1 MSQTAPQDDMPVA
14 PSAPAVEPVVKP
26 SVAPVV
32 APRGRG
38 LAPLALVL
46 ALVGVAGAG
55 WGVWQLR
62 DLQVQSQQQQL
73 RLAESQAQTQ
83 ALSQRGQSLAA
94 QLGQLPSPDDLA
106 ERQRLLVSLQ
116 GDQQRLS
123 VRLDNVLNASRQD
136 WRLAEAEH
144 LLRLASLRLSALQEV
159 NGAKALVQ
167 TADDILREQ
176 DDPAAFAARA
186 QLAKSLEALR
196 SLQQPDRTGLFLQL
210 GALRA
215 QVAQLNPQT
224 PAFADNGGVLAS
236 LAAEGDGSSRW
247 AQWLEQ
253 LSHYFRI
260 DFSAAQDIR
269 PLLAGQSLAQVR
281 LSLTLALEQ
290 AQWGALH
297 GDVGVYQQ
305 SLQQARDVLND
316 QFNQDHPEV
325 QSLRNRLAEL
335 LTQPV
340 SVGMPDLTESMA
352 ALQAYVQLREAG
364 SPATGAVSPEAV
376 LEESS
381 P

>member
-1 MSQTAPQDDMPVA
+1 VSQTAPQDDTLAA
-14 PSAPAVEPVVKP
+14 PSAPTAA
-26 SVAPVV
+26 APTVT
-32 APRGRG
+32 ATPRGRG
-38 LAPLALVL
+38 LAPLALLL
-46 ALVGVAGAG
+46 ALVAVGGSA

-62 DLQVQSQQQQL
+62 SLQMQTQQQQAL
-73 RLAESQAQTQ
+73 LAETQAQAQ
-83 ALSQRGQSLAA
+83 ALSQRTQGLTA
-94 QLGQLPSPDDLA
+94 QLGQLPSPDALA
-106 ERQRLLVSLQ
+106 ERQRLLASVQ
-116 GDQQRLS
+116 ADQQRLS

-176 DDPAAFAARA
+176 DDPAAFAARG

-215 QVAQLNPQT
+215 QAGQLNPQT

-247 AQWLEQ
+247 AQWLER

-269 PLLAGQSLAQVR
+269 PILAGQSLAQVR

-290 AQWGALH
+290 AQWGALN
-297 GDVGVYQQ
+297 GDAGVYQQ
-305 SLQQARDVLND
+305 SLQQAGDVLND
-316 QFNQDHPEV
+316 QFNQEHPDV
-325 QSLRNRLAEL
+325 QALRNRIAEL
-335 LTQPV
+335 RSQPV
-340 SVGMPDLTESMA
+340 SVVMPDLTPAMV

-364 SPATGAVSPEAV
+364 SPSSDAVSPESV

>member
-1 MSQTAPQDDMPVA
+1 VSQTTPQDDLQSV
-14 PSAPAVEPVVKP
+14 PSTP
-26 SVAPVV
+26 SVAP
-32 APRGRG
+32 AITPRGRG
-38 LAPLALVL
+38 LAPLALLL
-46 ALVGVAGAG
+46 ALAGVGASG
-55 WGVWQLR
+55 WGLWQLR
-62 DLQVQSQQQQL
+62 SLQVQTQQQQSQ
-73 RLAESQAQTQ
+73 LAEAQAQAQ
-83 ALSQRGQSLAA
+83 RLSLREQSLTA
-94 QLGQLPSPDDLA
+94 QLAQLPSADELA
-106 ERQRLLVSLQ
+106 ERQRLLASVQ

-144 LLRLASLRLSALQEV
+144 LLRLASLRLSALQEI

-176 DDPAAFAARA
+176 DDPAAFAARGE
-186 QLAKSLEALR
+186 LAKSLEALR

-224 PAFADNGGVLAS
+224 PAFADTGGVLAN

-281 LSLTLALEQ
+281 LALTLALEQ
-290 AQWGALH
+290 AQWGALN
-297 GDVGVYQQ
+297 GDSGVYQQ

-316 QFNQDHPEV
+316 QFNQDNPEV
-325 QSLRNRLAEL
+325 QGLRNRLAEL

-340 SVGMPDLTESMA
+340 RVAMPDLTQAMA
-352 ALQAYVQLREAG
+352 ALQAYVQLRESG
-364 SPATGAVSPEAV
+364 PAPASAPTLDGA

>member
-1 MSQTAPQDDMPVA
+1 MSQTAPQDDTLAA
-14 PSAPAVEPVVKP
+14 PSAPSAASSTVT
-26 SVAPVV
+26 A

-38 LAPLALVL
+38 LAPLALLL
-46 ALVGVAGAG
+46 ALVAVGGSG

-62 DLQVQSQQQQL
+62 GLQ
-73 RLAESQAQTQ
+73 AQAQTQQALLAEALAQEQ
-83 ALSQRGQSLAA
+83 ALSQRAQSLAT
-94 QLGQLPSPDDLA
+94 QLGQLPSADDLA
-106 ERQRLLVSLQ
+106 ERQRLLTLVQ
-116 GDQQRLS
+116 GEQQRLS

-186 QLAKSLEALR
+186 QLATSLEALR

-269 PLLAGQSLAQVR
+269 PLLSGQSLAQVR

-290 AQWGALH
+290 AQWGALNANA
-297 GDVGVYQQ
+297 GVYQQ
-305 SLQQARDVLND
+305 SLQQAREVLNN
-316 QFNQDHPEV
+316 QFNQDNPDV
-325 QSLRNRLAEL
+325 LALRNRIVEL

-340 SVGMPDLTESMA
+340 SVAMPDLTPAMV
-352 ALQAYVQLREAG
+352 ALQAYVQLRESG
-364 SPATGAVSPEAV
+364 SPIIEVEVVSPEAV
-376 LEESS
+376 LEESN

>member
-1 MSQTAPQDDMPVA
+1 VSQTAPQDDMLAA
-14 PSAPAVEPVVKP
+14 PSSPLASPAVTA
-26 SVAPVV
+26 APL
-32 APRGRG
+32 RRG
-38 LAPLALVL
+38 LAPLALLL
-46 ALVGVAGAG
+46 ALVAVGGSG
-55 WGVWQLR
+55 WSVWQLR
-62 DLQVQSQQQQL
+62 SLQVQTQQQQEL
-73 RLAESQAQTQ
+73 LAETQTQAQ
-83 ALSQRGQSLAA
+83 ALSQRAQSLTT
-94 QLGQLPSPDDLA
+94 QLGQLPAPDDLA
-106 ERQRLLVSLQ
+106 ERQRLLASLQ

-123 VRLDNVLNASRQD
+123 VRLDNVLNASRED

-167 TADDILREQ
+167 TTDDILREQ

-186 QLAKSLEALR
+186 QLATSLEALR
-196 SLQQPDRTGLFLQL
+196 SLQQPDRSGLFLQL

-247 AQWLEQ
+247 AQWLER

-260 DFSAAQDIR
+260 DFHAAEDIR

-290 AQWGALH
+290 AQWGALN
-297 GDVGVYQQ
+297 GNAGVYQQ

-316 QFNQDHPEV
+316 QFNQDKPDV
-325 QSLRNRLAEL
+325 QALRNRLAEL

-340 SVGMPDLTESMA
+340 SVAMPDLTPAMV
-352 ALQAYVQLREAG
+352 ALQAYVQLRESG
-364 SPATGAVSPEAV
+364 SPSTDAVSPEAV

>member
-1 MSQTAPQDDMPVA
+1 MSETASQYEVPAA
-14 PSAPAVEPVVKP
+14 PSAPAVEP

-32 APRGRG
+32 AARGRG
-38 LAPLALVL
+38 LAPLALLL
-46 ALVGVAGAG
+46 ALAGVAGAG
-55 WGVWQLR
+55 WAVWQLR
-62 DLQVQSQQQQL
+62 GLQVQTEQQQL
-73 RLAESQAQTQ
+73 RLVETQAQAQ
-83 ALSQRGQSLAA
+83 NLSQRAQNLTA

-106 ERQRLLVSLQ
+106 ERQRLLASVQ

-196 SLQQPDRTGLFLQL
+196 GLQQPDRTGLFLQL

-290 AQWGALH
+290 AQWGALN
-297 GDVGVYQQ
+297 GNSGVYQQ
-305 SLQQARDVLND
+305 ALQQARDVLND
-316 QFNQDHPEV
+316 QFNQDNPDV

-340 SVGMPDLTESMA
+340 SVSMPDLTDSMA
-352 ALQAYVQLREAG
+352 ALQAYVQLRESG
-364 SPATGAVSPEAV
+364 SPAAADSAAPA

-381 P
+381 R

>member
-1 MSQTAPQDDMPVA
+1 VSQTAPQDDMSAA
-14 PSAPAVEPVVKP
+14 PSAPIASP
-26 SVAPVV
+26 AGTA

-38 LAPLALVL
+38 LSSLALLLALV
-46 ALVGVAGAG
+46 AVGGSG

-62 DLQVQSQQQQL
+62 SLQVQTQQQQAL
-73 RLAESQAQTQ
+73 LAETQAQAQ
-83 ALSQRGQSLAA
+83 ALSLRAQSLTA

-106 ERQRLLVSLQ
+106 ERRRLLASVQ

-123 VRLDNVLNASRQD
+123 VRLDNVLNASRED

-167 TADDILREQ
+167 TTDDILREQ

-186 QLAKSLEALR
+186 QLATSLQALR

-215 QVAQLNPQT
+215 QVAELNPQT
-224 PAFADNGGVLAS
+224 PAFADKGGVLAS

-247 AQWLEQ
+247 AQWLEH

-260 DFSAAQDIR
+260 DFHAAQDIR

-281 LSLTLALEQ
+281 LSLTLALGQ
-290 AQWGALH
+290 AQWGALN
-297 GDVGVYQQ
+297 GNAEVYQQ

-316 QFNQDHPEV
+316 QFNQDNPDV
-325 QSLRNRLAEL
+325 QALRNRLAEL

-340 SVGMPDLTESMA
+340 NVAMPDLTSAMV
-352 ALQAYVQLREAG
+352 ALQAYVQLRESG
-364 SPATGAVSPEAV
+364 SPSADAISPEAA

>member
-1 MSQTAPQDDMPVA
+1 VSETAPQYDVPVA
-14 PSAPAVEPVVKP
+14 PSAPITSPAATVV
-26 SVAPVV
+26 
-32 APRGRG
+32 PRARG
-38 LAPLALVL
+38 LAPLALLL
-46 ALVGVAGAG
+46 ALVAVGGSG
-55 WGVWQLR
+55 WSVWQLR
-62 DLQVQSQQQQL
+62 SLQVQTQQQQAL
-73 RLAESQAQTQ
+73 LAETQTQAQ
-83 ALSQRGQSLAA
+83 ALSQRAQSLTT
-94 QLGQLPSPDDLA
+94 QLGQLPAPDDLA
-106 ERQRLLVSLQ
+106 ERQRLLASLQ

-247 AQWLEQ
+247 AKGLER

-269 PLLAGQSLAQVR
+269 PILAGQSLAQVR
-281 LSLTLALEQ
+281 LSLKLALEQ
-290 AQWGALH
+290 AQWGALN
-297 GDVGVYQQ
+297 GDSGVYQQ

-316 QFNQDHPEV
+316 QFNQDHPDV
-325 QSLRNRLAEL
+325 QALRNRLAEL

-340 SVGMPDLTESMA
+340 SVAMPDLTPAMV
-352 ALQAYVQLREAG
+352 ALQAYVQLRESG
-364 SPATGAVSPEAV
+364 SPSTEAVSPEAV

>member
-14 PSAPAVEPVVKP
+14 PSAPAVEPAVKS

-32 APRGRG
+32 AARGRG
-38 LAPLALVL
+38 LAPLALLL
-46 ALVGVAGAG
+46 ALVGVAGSG
-55 WGVWQLR
+55 WGLWQLR

-83 ALSQRGQSLAA
+83 TLSVQGQSLKA

-106 ERQRLLVSLQ
+106 ERQRLLASVQ

-196 SLQQPDRTGLFLQL
+196 
-210 GALRA
+210 
-215 QVAQLNPQT
+215 
-224 PAFADNGGVLAS
+224 
-236 LAAEGDGSSRW
+236 
-247 AQWLEQ
+247 
-253 LSHYFRI
+253 
-260 DFSAAQDIR
+260 
-269 PLLAGQSLAQVR
+269 
-281 LSLTLALEQ
+281 
-290 AQWGALH
+290 
-297 GDVGVYQQ
+297 
-305 SLQQARDVLND
+305 
-316 QFNQDHPEV
+316 
-325 QSLRNRLAEL
+325 
-335 LTQPV
+335 
-340 SVGMPDLTESMA
+340 
-352 ALQAYVQLREAG
+352 
-364 SPATGAVSPEAV
+364 
-376 LEESS
+376 
-381 P
+381 